1 MHRIILGLREKDE
14 RHLIAYLVEP
24 GASHF
29 AWSERLAPYAAEF
42 IRQAARQRIPDWPI
56 DAPQPVP
63 CRPLDPAAGGADG
76 GGVGTRK
83 HGGTLPGLRG

>member
-56 DAPQPVP
+56 DCA
-63 CRPLDPAAGGADG
+63 AAGAVPPARPGCGA
-76 GGVGTRK
+76 R
-83 HGGTLPGLRG
+83 